1 MNAKTLALTAIL
13 GLTIPAVV
21 LPFTPAAE
29 AKAPVKLQGF
39 FMDQDW
45 SVDVGIDQGIHK
57 YRGTNLKT
65 NSSIELKRSKIS
77 GSNQRQVYTWKKGN
91 TQYHVIW
98 QPQDPDFV
106 RLQVSEN
113 GRISVDRLLTR
124 EHGGC

>member
-1 MNAKTLALTAIL
+1 MNAKALALTAIL
-13 GLTIPAVV
+13 GLTIPAVF
-21 LPFTPAAE
+21 LPFTPVAT

-45 SVDVGIDQGIHK
+45 SVDVTLDQGVHK

-65 NSSIELKRSKIS
+65 NSSIELKRSKMS
-77 GSNQRQVYTWKKGN
+77 GSNQRQVYTWKKGS

-113 GRISVDRLLTR
+113 GRVLVDRLLTR
-124 EHGGC
+124 EHGC